1 MAAFVSLTYPCA
13 TQSPCRVISLCRC
26 SVESKR
32 AKIRRVKYWKT
43 ALSIFAALSASLA
56 LAEDF
61 KTINGKEYKD
71 AAVTR
76 VEADG
81 IVLRTKTGI
90 SKVYFFELPQ
100 DVQRKFH
107 YGPATPTA
115 AQHEREA
122 IKLEA
127 KQEGRPQADRGSRVV
142 VVGQSGISW
151 KVIVGGIVVLV
162 VVVLAV
168 VRSRF

>member
-1 MAAFVSLTYPCA
+1 
-13 TQSPCRVISLCRC
+13 
-26 SVESKR
+26 VESKR

-43 ALSIFAALSASLA
+43 TLLILAALSASLA
-56 LAEDF
+56 FTEDF

-71 AAVTR
+71 ATITR

-100 DVQRKFH
+100 DVQGRFH
-107 YGPATPTA
+107 RGSPTPSA

-122 IKLEA
+122 VKLEA
-127 KQEGRPQADRGSRVV
+127 KQEGRREADRGRVV

-151 KVIVGGIVVLV
+151 KVIAGGIVVLL
-162 VVVLAV
+162 VVVLVV
-168 VRSRF
+168 VRSRS